1 MGRPGTRAQTRYE
14 GVVALAFDLVIVDL
28 DGTLVDSE
36 ALLVRL
42 VNTTLTAHGHPAAT
56 TLTIAAAI
64 GLPLDEVFRR
74 AAPTVHQSGIEALCA
89 DYRRQADAKEFVRQF
104 RLFADVATTL
114 EHLHAGAVRL
124 VVATSKGRA
133 TTLDIL
139 AHCAVPHCIDA
150 VIGGD
155 SVAHGKPHR
164 EMVDRARHLFPAAPQ
179 RTLMVGDT
187 SFDIQ
192 MGKSAG
198 VATCAVTTGTHSSAM
213 LLALQ
218 PDFVIDRFAALSRL
232 ILGDSYPTP

>member
-155 SVAHGKPHR
+155 SVAHGKP
-164 EMVDRARHLFPAAPQ
+164 Q